1 MFCNG
6 TSNSIE
12 EREKG
17 SRASVYLI
25 LYSEGEVPNCFLK
38 ALEKYA

>member
-1 MFCNG
+1 MFCNAQQIVLRNG
-6 TSNSIE
+6 
-12 EREKG
+12 EKG
-17 SRASVYLI
+17 NRASVYLI

>member
-1 MFCNG
+1 MFCND
-6 TSNSIE
+6 TANSIE
-12 EREKG
+12 ESEKG
-17 SRASVYLI
+17 NRASVYLI